1 MSRIQMLM
9 SKAGAVAHLLAVEL
23 SAASAGDRMATV
35 QELSERYE
43 VGKGTVQAAL
53 ALLEEAGAVEIRA
66 RGKLGTFVAA
76 IDHGLIWE
84 FAGGRSIS
92 IAMPLP
98 YSRRYEGLATG
109 IHAAFQHAGVPLTL
123 MFVRGAADRMRALRE
138 ERADFAV
145 MSRFAALS
153 DPELDIVR
161 DFGPHSYVGAHGLVV
176 AEGRAP
182 DDPQL
187 RVAVDP
193 ASVDQAELTAAVFP
207 DLPPQRRVEVSYNQ
221 LNRYF
226 ADGLVDATVWNLDEI
241 DAHISSPVTVHPVE
255 GLEDDATTSAVIVA
269 RRDAEAVPTAVGAAL
284 GDDVVRTAAD
294 DVVAGRL
301 IPTY

>member
-9 SKAGAVAHLLAVEL
+9 SKAGTVAHLLAVEL
-23 SAASAGDRMATV
+23 STAAAGDRMATV
-35 QELSERYE
+35 QELSERYS

-53 ALLEEAGAVEIRA
+53 ALLEEAGAVRIRP

-109 IHAAFQHAGVPLTL
+109 MHAAFQQAGVPLTL
-123 MFVRGAADRMRALRE
+123 MFVRGSTDRMRALRE
-138 ERADFAV
+138 QRADFAV
-145 MSRFAALS
+145 MSRFAAQS

-161 DFGPHSYVGAHGLVV
+161 DLGPHSYVGAHGLLV
-176 AEGRAP
+176 AEGRTP
-182 DDPQL
+182 DDPGL

-207 DLPPQRRVEVSYNQ
+207 GLPPQQRVEVSYNQ

-255 GLEDDATTSAVIVA
+255 GLEADATSSAVIVA
-269 RRDAEAVPTAVGAAL
+269 RRDADAAPTAVRSAL
-284 GDDVVRTAAD
+284 ADDLVRTAAD